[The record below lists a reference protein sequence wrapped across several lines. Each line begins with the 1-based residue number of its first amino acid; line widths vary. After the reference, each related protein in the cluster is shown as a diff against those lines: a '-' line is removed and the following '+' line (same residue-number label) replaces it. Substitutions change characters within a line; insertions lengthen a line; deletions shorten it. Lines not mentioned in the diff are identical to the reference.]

1 MGGVNFDKLR
11 RKTSPDHGR
20 LLTTQTSS
28 VSGTARQANRLTPS
42 VDMDPLTPEDGIE
55 TARVLYRA
63 ATNNILAI
71 GELCLNM
78 KERFPDFKHQIVPRM
93 EEFFSY
99 ARLYDV
105 MALAKAVRLGKL
117 RDHEVPTSIRS
128 GTLLVRLEDNTIR
141 KLRDSGYDFANSKP
155 RKLKEAL
162 DNLGI
167 EDESFKS
174 PKEQGGVE
182 ILPPKAK
189 RDPFAEL
196 ASVLIKVSKSG
207 GMEAMSKR
215 EVDQL
220 HETVQKN
227 PALKSFLAEL
237 ISK

>member
-1 MGGVNFDKLR
+1 MAGVNFEKLR
-11 RKTSPDHGR
+11 KNSTPDQGRQLTTKTSA
-20 LLTTQTSS
+20 
-28 VSGTARQANRLTPS
+28 VSGTARQANRLAPS
-42 VDMDPLTPEDGIE
+42 VDMDPLNPEDGIE
-55 TARVLYRA
+55 TARVLFRA

-78 KERFPDFKHQIVPRM
+78 KERFPDFKHQIVPKM

-105 MALAKAVRLGKL
+105 MALARAVRLGKL
-117 RDHEVPTSIRS
+117 RDYEVPTTIRS
-128 GTLLVRLEDNTIR
+128 GTLLLRLEDDTIR
-141 KLRDSGYDFANSKP
+141 KLRDYGYDFANSKP
-155 RKLKEAL
+155 RNLKETL
-162 DNLGI
+162 EELGI
-167 EDESFKS
+167 EDKS
-174 PKEQGGVE
+174 LKPQKEQGGVE

-196 ASVLIKVSKSG
+196 ASVLTKVSKSG
-207 GMEAMSKR
+207 GIEAMSKR
-215 EVDQL
+215 DVDRL